1 MQPKDAQRV
10 SFHKKQ
16 EIGVTRNWG
25 QIPIKE
31 NISIQP
37 LEYVQLKLLFLNIF
51 SAHSPCQ
58 ARWPRSGV
66 KAKPNRQEGV

>member
-51 SAHSPCQ
+51 SAHSPC
-58 ARWPRSGV
+58 
-66 KAKPNRQEGV
+66 